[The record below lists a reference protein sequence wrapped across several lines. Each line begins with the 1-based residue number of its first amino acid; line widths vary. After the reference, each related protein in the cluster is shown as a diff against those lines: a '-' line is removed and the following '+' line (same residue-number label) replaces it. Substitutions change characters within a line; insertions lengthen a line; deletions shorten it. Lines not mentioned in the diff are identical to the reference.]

1 MQWLAV
7 GHSSRG
13 AKLSSARYERQLLAL
28 FPVAH
33 ADHARATRTHIFR
46 KCRFPAGRPPMAV
59 EHHGYFHRDAL
70 LGAKKR
76 MCSLWR
82 HGGSRSS
89 SQTRRNAREI
99 LHAGAAIFHAIQ
111 GALSGS
117 KKFFRGVAI
126 FRKRGDAGAHGEC
139 RRFTPGGQPP
149 ADASDNPRRHI
160 TARPGPHPSAPGSPT
175 PLATI
180 HLAPPPP

>member
-82 HGGSRSS
+82 HGGPPS
-89 SQTRRNAREI
+89 
-99 LHAGAAIFHAIQ
+99 
-111 GALSGS
+111 
-117 KKFFRGVAI
+117 
-126 FRKRGDAGAHGEC
+126 
-139 RRFTPGGQPP
+139 TP
-149 ADASDNPRRHI
+149 
-160 TARPGPHPSAPGSPT
+160 PT
-175 PLATI
+175 PPKHPETFNATI
-180 HLAPPPP
+180 STHK